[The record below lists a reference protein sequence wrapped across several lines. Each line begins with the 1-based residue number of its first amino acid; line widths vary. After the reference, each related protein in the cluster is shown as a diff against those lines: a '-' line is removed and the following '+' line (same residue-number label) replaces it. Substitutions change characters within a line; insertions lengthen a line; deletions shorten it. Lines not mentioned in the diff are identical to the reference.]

1 MQNFVEK
8 GFQVII
14 VFYWGGDRVQIQL
27 GPLNQQIANLPTYSQ
42 RLNQVMFFFP
52 SRWVYLQ
59 SVSLLLST
67 EN

>member
-42 RLNQVMFFFP
+42 RLNQVMFFF
-52 SRWVYLQ
+52 RLDGFIFNLFLYC
-59 SVSLLLST
+59 
-67 EN
+67 